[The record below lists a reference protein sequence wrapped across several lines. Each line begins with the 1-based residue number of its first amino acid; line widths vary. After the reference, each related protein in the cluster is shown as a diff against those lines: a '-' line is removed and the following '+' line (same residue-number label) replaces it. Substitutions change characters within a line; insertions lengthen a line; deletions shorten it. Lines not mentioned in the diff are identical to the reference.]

1 MKTVLNSVRMI
12 APVGHAS
19 TQLACLQCLQTSDII
34 SPAAP
39 LPVVADSS
47 GTSSMNFTW
56 RQFWASSE
64 PVLSK
69 LSARKLGLSPWSWFR
84 SLHATSQA
92 LHPMHTLV
100 SVKKPYSWP
109 AWMAAISET
118 HQVGGDLGKTLLA
131 REEVEGDGGH
141 LVDEWHR
148 RRIDRQV
155 DAQEVSPAG
164 LAGFDPHVRKERA
177 VLGGDAAA
185 RQASH
190 HAAALAGGRAVLAE
204 DAQPGAGVLSA
215 GRARDSRIAPRRGAA
230 RAHEVSRT
238 GRQ

>member
-1 MKTVLNSVRMI
+1 MPMAPYGHAAMQLRQPLHTSCWMKTVLNSVRMM
-12 APVGHAS
+12 APVRHTS
-19 TQLACLQCLQTSDII
+19 MQLACLQCLQTSDII
-34 SPAAP
+34 SQA
-39 LPVVADSS
+39 LPFPGVADSS
-47 GTSSMNFTW
+47 GTCSMNCTC

-69 LSARKLGLSPWSWFR
+69 LSARKLGLSPWSWFH

-92 LHPMHTLV
+92 LQPMHTLV

-118 HQVGGDLGKTLLA
+118 HQVGGDLGKALLA
-131 REEVEGDGGH
+131 REQVEGNRGH
-141 LVDEWHR
+141 LVDERHR

-177 VLGGDAAA
+177 VIGGHAAG

-190 HAAALAGGRAVLAE
+190 HAAALARGRSMLAE
-204 DAQPGAGVLSA
+204 DAQPGAG
-215 GRARDSRIAPRRGAA
+215 
-230 RAHEVSRT
+230 
-238 GRQ
+238 